1 MKANTCL
8 GTEQQQQLDPAVSNV
23 FRLVITNICPSNFIH
38 TKYWNCHCFFH
49 VLNILWL
56 VFLFL
61 PTWWTRAIGSEAF
74 QWIRERSTKDGL
86 MRNWWGEVGEPF
98 AEVYQTA
105 KYPSAKSIKDLIHY
119 LCNRV
124 WMIAGRCVCHHYH
137 LLGLTFLSFLRSHL
151 QDMGGLQIWSGMMQG
166 WLKSGSERNACH
178 FFGSQGGIHFFATK
192 SAVFQRFA
200 TIGVVL
206 HNCNKNATLNKNT
219 CFTESQ
225 KQRQRER
232 EREREIQPESQRER

>member
-1 MKANTCL
+1 MAFSLSFAFPYKLLPQSDFFGGQIVWIEFARFQRHRTKLNWSAQKYFPRAIQILKGMPMKANTCL

-38 TKYWNCHCFFH
+38 TKYWNCHCCFH
-49 VLNILWL
+49 ILNILWL

-105 KYPSAKSIKDLIHY
+105 KYPSAKSNKDLIHY

-137 LLGLTFLSFLRSHL
+137 LLGLTFLSFLRSHK
-151 QDMGGLQIWSGMMQG
+151 QDTGGDYKYEVEWC
-166 WLKSGSERNACH
+166 RAD
-178 FFGSQGGIHFFATK
+178 
-192 SAVFQRFA
+192 
-200 TIGVVL
+200 
-206 HNCNKNATLNKNT
+206 
-219 CFTESQ
+219 
-225 KQRQRER
+225 
-232 EREREIQPESQRER
+232 